1 MTNDE
6 QFLIDNITTEL
17 IVLVMQD
24 FRCDMET
31 AMDKVYSSV
40 TYDKLTDM
48 RTGLYFQSPLYVY
61 DFLREELEL
70 SPRAV

>member
-6 QFLIDNITTEL
+6 QFLIENITTEL

-31 AMDKVYSSV
+31 AMDKVYNSV

-61 DFLREELEL
+61 DFLREELEG
-70 SPRAV
+70 